1 MPINVALED
10 ENGKKIALI
19 VEPIGAP
26 IDGTLAKAVGL
37 RFPWASTIDPY
48 GDTTF
53 NRIQAELLRKEWA
66 ILIQEAMDATTK
78 QVLIQGDDLLQRC
91 VSEPHFYVKFYGD

>member
-1 MPINVALED
+1 MGINVALED
-10 ENGKKIALI
+10 EKGKEI
-19 VEPIGAP
+19 VFVGEPIGDP
-26 IDGTLAKAVGL
+26 IACAIRKAVGARL
-37 RFPWASTIDPY
+37 PWASTIDPY

-66 ILIQEAMDATTK
+66 ILIHNAADATTK
-78 QVLIQGDDLLQRC
+78 EVLAQVDELLQRC